1 MVVAAGVAIAFV
13 LWIVSFVVI
22 AGVIIAIALLI
33 VTTIAV
39 APIIA
44 PIIALARV
52 MNRLFIATIIAIAAL
67 TTPGIARSVGRDVQ
81 NLTRVNV
88 IGVTQT
94 ISVGNVVG
102 IFVIH
107 PANAIQGFAEPH
119 AVMSTAAIRTPKGL
133 FLPRSATAIPAKP

>member
-1 MVVAAGVAIAFV
+1 MVVATGVAIAFV

-44 PIIALARV
+44 TARV
-52 MNRLFIATIIAIAAL
+52 MNRLFVATIIAIAAL

-88 IGVTQT
+88 IGITQT
-94 ISVGNVVG
+94 ISVGDVVG

-107 PANAIQGFAEPH
+107 PANAIQSFAVPH
-119 AVMSTAAIRTPKGL
+119 AVMSTAAIRTPG
-133 FLPRSATAIPAKP
+133 RWRR